1 MTDELPD
8 LRASDADRDRVA
20 GILRDALAEGRLAM
34 EEFDERLTAT
44 YEARTVGALRPLVAD
59 LPQTYDGGVPDTRAG
74 GSGAPAWRERI
85 GGEPTSRGA
94 FAFWSGFSRKGRWT
108 APRIFTAGV
117 FQAGGEIDLRD
128 ANFEAGEVTVRCFA
142 LMGGIDVVVP
152 PGVEVQVTGV
162 GFMGGFDSDDGE
174 PGDPGAP
181 RVRITG
187 FAMMGGVGFR
197 RKMSKLER
205 QRIRLERERRA
216 EPELPGDQ
224 RRPGATERRRKE
236 LD

>member
-8 LRASDADRDRVA
+8 LRASDADRERVA
-20 GILRDALAEGRLAM
+20 EILREALAEGRLEMA
-34 EEFDERLTAT
+34 EFDERLTAA
-44 YEARTVGALRPLVAD
+44 YQARTVGALKPLVAD
-59 LPQTYDGGVPDTRAG
+59 LPQPHDDRTAATRAVT
-74 GSGAPAWRERI
+74 SGALSWRERI

-108 APRIFTAGV
+108 VPRVFTAGV

-128 ANFEAGEVTVRCFA
+128 AYFEAGEVTVRCFA

-152 PGVEVQVTGV
+152 PGVEVQVTGW
-162 GFMGGFDSDDGE
+162 GFMGGFDNGDGE

-181 RVRITG
+181 RVKITG
-187 FAMMGGVGFR
+187 FAMMAGVGVR
-197 RKMSKLER
+197 RKMSKREKER
-205 QRIRLERERRA
+205 LKLERERRA
-216 EPELPGDQ
+216 ESALPREPG
-224 RRPGATERRRKE
+224 RREVPDRLRKE